1 MLTFDY
7 ISSSYTGHLN
17 NFQFGSFDEN
27 TIKEFLLT
35 KALYFHELQTATTRL
50 YFDEDQ
56 NLVGFFTLHND
67 LIELERNKVNEFGDK
82 YGWELPND
90 EQYYFPAIKL
100 HYFAID
106 KRYRG
111 LGYGKHLMQE
121 IIEIA
126 TDVTQQSGCNF
137 ITIEALPNSVEF
149 YHKRGFKAVS
159 QTSEFT
165 IMVFKLGEIE
175 KVFVEDQFEVDET
188 TRIMMRDK
196 LIIAKDQLGYTH
208 LELANRVGVDEE
220 VIENFEFSAS
230 APDMKLIKRI
240 AEALNIELAQ
250 LY

>member
-7 ISSSYTGHLN
+7 ISANYINLLST
-17 NFQFGSFDEN
+17 FEFESFDEN
-27 TIKEFLLT
+27 SIKEFLLT
-35 KALYFHELQTATTRL
+35 KALYFHELQTAVTRL
-50 YFDEDQ
+50 YFDENQ

-67 LIELERNKVNEFGDK
+67 LIELERNKVNEFGNK
-82 YGWELPND
+82 YGWELPHE

-106 KRYRG
+106 RRYRG
-111 LGYGKHLMQE
+111 QGYGKYLMQE

-126 TDVTQQSGCNF
+126 TDIAQQSGCNF
-137 ITIEALPNSVEF
+137 ISVEALPDSVEF

-159 QTSEFT
+159 STSEFT

-175 KVFVEDQFEVDET
+175 NIFVEEQFEVDET
-188 TRIMMRDK
+188 KRLILRDK
-196 LIIAKDQLGYTH
+196 LITAKDQSGCTH
-208 LELANRVGVDEE
+208 FELANRLGLGEE
-220 VIENFEFSAS
+220 VIENFEFSAT

-240 AEALNIELAQ
+240 AEALNIELTK

>member
-7 ISSSYTGHLN
+7 ISSVYINNLN
-17 NFQFGSFDEN
+17 EFEFESSDEN
-27 TIKEFLLT
+27 LIKEFLLT
-35 KALYFHELQTATTRL
+35 KALYFHELQTAITRL
-50 YFDEDQ
+50 YFDENQ

-67 LIELERNKVNEFGDK
+67 LIELERNKVNEFGNK
-82 YGWELPND
+82 YGWELPHE

-111 LGYGKHLMQE
+111 HGYGKYLMQE

-126 TDVTQQSGCNF
+126 TDITQQSGCNF
-137 ITIEALPNSVEF
+137 ISVEALPDSVEF

-159 QTSEFT
+159 VTSEFT

-175 KVFVEDQFEVDET
+175 NIFVEDQFEVDET
-188 TRIMMRDK
+188 TRLILRDK
-196 LIIAKDQLGYTH
+196 LITAKDQLGYTH
-208 LELANRVGVDEE
+208 LDLANRVGLDEE

-230 APDMKLIKRI
+230 APDMKLIERI
-240 AEALNIELAQ
+240 AEALDIELAQ